1 MNDLTENFD
10 LLSAETPELASHSS
24 HLSSH
29 VFDPIT
35 GLDTTSTKDEYV
47 SPCGC
52 WKGNSV
58 DTFEWLDLNEKAK
71 DMFYGKFST
80 RLFSDEQRVL
90 TTSSRKRRHVLSHHT
105 LKHPCRY
112 Q

>member
-24 HLSSH
+24 HFSAH

-35 GLDTTSTKDEYV
+35 GLDTDSTKDEYV

-71 DMFYGKFST
+71 DMFYGKLST
-80 RLFSDEQRVL
+80 RL
-90 TTSSRKRRHVLSHHT
+90 
-105 LKHPCRY
+105 
-112 Q
+112 